1 MARAA
6 TSRNRLLTA
15 SVVASFVIVTR
26 TLFPDPQIRA
36 ANQYLFVITLGYGH
50 LIGAAVFSRRRLAGL
65 VPAGVPPRLFWAFVG
80 VSIANLFAL
89 YAWLSNV
96 STLFFFPLLGVSLWH
111 IVENDLALAGPSR
124 NHLALGA
131 LPRSLEGHLLS
142 LGITALVLAVG
153 QSILTPADYG
163 PVLAGSPLIRLG
175 DAPARFAAAGCGL
188 VIAATGNRRGIG
200 IALAGA
206 SLLLPADSLRAL
218 SFGDF
223 FSAVTLYHLV
233 QFLLLFAGRARETA
247 DTAARRRLLRDL
259 ASVHLPPAALC
270 IALLLGPGARF
281 AALRYAIFSP
291 AIYLFWSVLHVGQT
305 LATRGVER
313 QPARAAEPVG
323 V

>member
-6 TSRNRLLTA
+6 ASRSRLLTA
-15 SVVASFVIVTR
+15 SLVASFVIATR
-26 TLFPDPQIRA
+26 ALFPDPQVRA
-36 ANQYLFVITLGYGH
+36 ANQYLFVITFGYGH

-65 VPAGVPPRLFWAFVG
+65 VPAGVSPRLFWIFVG

-96 STLFFFPLLGVSLWH
+96 SILFFFPLLAVSLWH
-111 IVENDLALAGPSR
+111 IVENDLVLAGASR

-163 PVLAGSPLIRLG
+163 PVLAGSPLVRLG
-175 DAPARFAAAGCGL
+175 AAPARIAAAACGL
-188 VIAATGNRRGIG
+188 ALAATGERRG

-206 SLLLPADSLRAL
+206 SLLLPAEAVRAL

-233 QFLLLFAGRARETA
+233 QFLLLFAERASETA

-259 ASVHLPPAALC
+259 AWVHLPPAALC
-270 IALLLGPGARF
+270 LALLLGPGARF
-281 AALRYAIFSP
+281 AALRYTIFSP
-291 AIYLFWSVLHVGQT
+291 AIYLFWSVLHVAQT

-313 QPARAAEPVG
+313 GPSRTPQALA
-323 V
+323 